1 MLGEYGHAVGGPKY
15 TEEYVQRSAFRG
27 LLDESWRSKPEV
39 IEEMGEVALRSIGH
53 PSIFPN
59 LWVTEANQLSL
70 RVPKGPSTTEMWWF
84 TLLED
89 SLEPDAYK
97 QRVSRANHIFGPAGS
112 LEQEDGENWG
122 ESTRGTRGV
131 VSQRYPLNYAMNL
144 KHGEVQHEEGGP
156 PFIEAKVNEHGQL
169 WTYRAWA
176 DYMGAESWAE
186 LKANRTEPPQDLA

>member
-1 MLGEYGHAVGGPKY
+1 
-15 TEEYVQRSAFRG
+15 
-27 LLDESWRSKPEV
+27 
-39 IEEMGEVALRSIGH
+39 
-53 PSIFPN
+53 
-59 LWVTEANQLSL
+59 
-70 RVPKGPSTTEMWWF
+70 MWWF

-97 QRVSRANHIFGPAGS
+97 QRVSRANHNFGPAGS